1 MGRKLAVRSFLK
13 RYHFLIENKVLRDV
27 CRSVLIVAALWLVY
41 FVWKAI
47 VSSPYYHLF
56 EQRFDGGEH
65 YNLKTDC
72 SGFGA
77 SNHLV
82 SRDNDQ
88 FLISYVSNEYLRWF
102 SLVKR
107 DSIDDEVIYIQSEM
121 YPDFL
126 LIERTGFDSGMLV
139 FLYSQK
145 YGVLIGV
152 DKYQLEDDFFQNFMR
167 SYGCCLKESF
177 Q

>member
-1 MGRKLAVRSFLK
+1 MGRKLAVRSFLE

-27 CRSVLIVAALWLVY
+27 FRSVLIIAALWLVY
-41 FVWKAI
+41 IVWKAI

-56 EQRFDGGEH
+56 ERRFDGGEH
-65 YNLKTDC
+65 YSLKADC
-72 SGFGA
+72 SGFGVF
-77 SNHLV
+77 NHLV
-82 SRDNDQ
+82 SRGNNQ
-88 FLISYVSNEYLRWF
+88 FLISYVENEHLRWF

-107 DSIDDEVIYIQSEM
+107 DSFDDEVIYIQSEK
-121 YPDFL
+121 YPDFV
-126 LIERTGFDSGMLV
+126 LIERAGFDYGMLV

-145 YGVLIGV
+145 HGVLIGV

>member
-1 MGRKLAVRSFLK
+1 VERKLAVRSFLK
-13 RYHFLIENKVLRDV
+13 RYHFVIENKVLRDV
-27 CRSVLIVAALWLVY
+27 CRSVLIVVVLWLVY
-41 FVWKAI
+41 VAWKAI

-56 EQRFDGGEH
+56 ERRFDGGEY
-65 YNLKTDC
+65 YNLKADC
-72 SGFGA
+72 SGFGVF
-77 SNHLV
+77 NHLV

-88 FLISYVSNEYLRWF
+88 FLISYVENEHLRWF

-107 DSIDDEVIYIQSEM
+107 DSIDDEVIYIQSEK
-121 YPDFL
+121 YPDFV
-126 LIERTGFDSGMLV
+126 LIERTGFDSGRLV

-167 SYGCCLKESF
+167 SYGCCLKKIF